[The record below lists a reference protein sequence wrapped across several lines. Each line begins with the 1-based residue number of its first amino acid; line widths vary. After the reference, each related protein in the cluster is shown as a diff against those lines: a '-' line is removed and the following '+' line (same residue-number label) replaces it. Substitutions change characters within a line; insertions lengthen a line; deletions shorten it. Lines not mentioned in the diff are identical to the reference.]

1 MENHRRLERTPVDLV
16 FGEGWGCLW
25 ATSHTFL
32 YRSIL
37 FPTLLSETFKLYI
50 RNSKLWIKS
59 ELRVQLVLNHYL
71 KLKFSCCYKIGTKW
85 TEKVI
90 LADKQPF
97 TT

>member
-1 MENHRRLERTPVDLV
+1 MENHRRLERTRVDLV
-16 FGEGWGCLW
+16 FGEGWGCPW

-32 YRSIL
+32 YRSML
-37 FPTLLSETFKLYI
+37 FPTLFSETFKLYI

-59 ELRVQLVLNHYL
+59 ELRVQLILNHYL

-85 TEKVI
+85 TEKLS
-90 LADKQPF
+90 LADKQQF